1 MAFLADLFNPT
12 FIMFLGILVLVVAIL
27 IIYFEGKM
35 REQNH
40 KITTMFSLVSTLAE
54 DMNGIKLGFNQLA
67 INSVGGGGQF
77 FRQTLEEPV
86 KTFNIEENGNLI
98 NVSDDEESDN
108 DEDSNSEAESEINDD
123 SDSEEDLDL
132 DEENNEHEIDV
143 HDNESEDND
152 SHDEDFDNKSD
163 IKVLKIYN
171 NTNEENEL
179 EEINNNTQEL
189 DVLDEFNEMNE
200 LDNLENLD
208 EKSEEKYIDINSD
221 LNLDFKKININLEE
235 IPLESFD
242 YKKLPLQKLRS
253 IVSEKGLAN
262 DTSKIKRHELLKLLG
277 VE

>member
-1 MAFLADLFNPT
+1 MDFLADLFNPT

-86 KTFNIEENGNLI
+86 KTFNIEENVNLI

-171 NTNEENEL
+171 NTNEENEI
-179 EEINNNTQEL
+179 EEINNNSQEL
-189 DVLDEFNEMNE
+189 DVLDEIGEMDD
-200 LDNLENLD
+200 LDNLD
-208 EKSEEKYIDINSD
+208 EKSEEKYIDINSGF
-221 LNLDFKKININLEE
+221 NLDFKKININLEE
-235 IPLESFD
+235 IPVESLD
-242 YKKLPLQKLRS
+242 YKKLSLQKLRS

-262 DTSKIKRHELLKLLG
+262 DTSKIKKPELLKLLG